1 VRACFAP
8 CEHGKILPLP
18 LENVLLFIDMKLA
31 YGKII
36 LYKFEYLEIKLLI
49 HGKTGKGD
57 AVMRQNEMDE
67 IDRKILRTL
76 SHDGRISNQKL
87 AEAVNLSPTPC
98 WNRVRAL
105 EEAGFITQYVALLDQ
120 RALGLPDT
128 VIIEVTLD
136 RHDDEIFQ
144 RFGDAL
150 AQLPEVMEA
159 YLLTGEYDYLIK
171 VAVSGTEGYEQFLRQ
186 KLYKIP
192 GIRHS
197 RSTFALRCLKRVHSV
212 TP

>member
-1 VRACFAP
+1 M
-8 CEHGKILPLP
+8 K
-18 LENVLLFIDMKLA
+18 ENEL
-31 YGKII
+31 
-36 LYKFEYLEIKLLI
+36 
-49 HGKTGKGD
+49 
-57 AVMRQNEMDE
+57 DE

-76 SHDGRISNQKL
+76 SRDARISNQKL
-87 AEAVNLSPTPC
+87 AETVHLSPTPC
-98 WNRVRAL
+98 WNRVKAL
-105 EEAGFITQYVALLDQ
+105 EEAGFITEYVAILDQ

-136 RHDDEIFQ
+136 RHDDEIFA

-150 AQLPEVMEA
+150 AKLPEVMEA

-171 VAVSGTEGYEQFLRQ
+171 VAVSGTEGYERFLRQ

-192 GIRHS
+192 GIRNS

>member
-1 VRACFAP
+1 
-8 CEHGKILPLP
+8 
-18 LENVLLFIDMKLA
+18 MKEEGL
-31 YGKII
+31 
-36 LYKFEYLEIKLLI
+36 
-49 HGKTGKGD
+49 
-57 AVMRQNEMDE
+57 DE

-76 SHDGRISNQKL
+76 IKDARISNQKL
-87 AEAVNLSPTPC
+87 SECVHLSPTPC

-105 EEAGFITQYVALLDQ
+105 ESSGVIAEYVTILNQ
-120 RALGLPDT
+120 EALGFPDT

-144 RFGDAL
+144 RFGESL
-150 AQLPEVMEA
+150 AELPEVMEA
-159 YLLTGEYDYLIK
+159 YLVTGDYDYLIK
-171 VAVSGTEGYEQFLRQ
+171 VAVTGTAGYERFLRD

-212 TP
+212 MP

>member
-1 VRACFAP
+1 MKE
-8 CEHGKILPLP
+8 EHL
-18 LENVLLFIDMKLA
+18 
-31 YGKII
+31 
-36 LYKFEYLEIKLLI
+36 
-49 HGKTGKGD
+49 
-57 AVMRQNEMDE
+57 DE

-76 SHDGRISNQKL
+76 CHDGRISNQKL
-87 AEAVNLSPTPC
+87 AETVSLSPTPC

-105 EEAGFITQYVALLDQ
+105 ENAGIITEYVAILDQ

-128 VIIEVTLD
+128 VIIEVTLE

-150 AQLPEVMEA
+150 AKLPEVMEA

-171 VAVSGTEGYEQFLRQ
+171 VAVAGTEGYERFLRQ

-212 TP
+212 VP

>member
-1 VRACFAP
+1 M
-8 CEHGKILPLP
+8 K
-18 LENVLLFIDMKLA
+18 ENQL
-31 YGKII
+31 
-36 LYKFEYLEIKLLI
+36 
-49 HGKTGKGD
+49 
-57 AVMRQNEMDE
+57 DE

-76 SHDGRISNQKL
+76 SRDGRISNQKL
-87 AEAVNLSPTPC
+87 AETVNLSPTPC
-98 WNRVRAL
+98 WNRVKAL
-105 EEAGFITQYVALLDQ
+105 EEAGFINEYVAILDQ

-128 VIIEVTLD
+128 VIIEVTLE
-136 RHDDEIFQ
+136 RHDDDIFQ

-150 AQLPEVMEA
+150 AELPEVMEA
-159 YLLTGEYDYLIK
+159 YLLTGDYDYLIK
-171 VAVSGTEGYEQFLRQ
+171 VAVSGTEGYERFLRQ